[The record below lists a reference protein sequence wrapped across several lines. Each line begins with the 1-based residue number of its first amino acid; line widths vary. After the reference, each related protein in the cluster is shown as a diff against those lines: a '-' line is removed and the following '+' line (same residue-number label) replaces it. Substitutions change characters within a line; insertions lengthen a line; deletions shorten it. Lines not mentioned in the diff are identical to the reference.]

1 MMPILYDFINMVIH
15 NLFVCFSS
23 WLEDI
28 GDDVDCAEW
37 WYVVLDKSCRILNL
51 SDRGSRSEL
60 TVIAAEGYETG
71 GGCMFLE
78 TPREE
83 RGLKMMD

>member
-1 MMPILYDFINMVIH
+1 MPILCDFVDMVTH
-15 NLFVCFSS
+15 NLFVCFSG
-23 WLEDI
+23 WLEDV

-37 WYVVLDKSCRILNL
+37 WYVGLDKSCRILNL
-51 SDRGSRSEL
+51 SERGSRSEL
-60 TVIAAEGYETG
+60 VIAAEGYETG